1 MHPSGFVLRR
11 LRAIA
16 MPAAFVRLTAIAL
29 PVTFFLIATGSSLAA
44 PRSVSPVLRQPI
56 DPTEAIRRRFL
67 THDRAGNDLVQLII
81 EGDVPPGLLR
91 AKGIEVNTVAG
102 RFMTA
107 RCPLGLLTALL
118 NVPGIDRVQVSSLCH
133 HDLDSSTVD
142 IGLPSVRTVTPPNIT
157 GQTGAGILVG
167 DVDTG
172 IDLTSSDFKNSNGTT
187 RLVSLW
193 DQTNTNGPPPSGFT
207 YGTEWTT
214 AQINASLSNEVDTD
228 EGHGSHVMGI
238 AGGNGSATGNGQPA
252 YRYVG
257 VAPLADLC
265 MVKTDFSASGIID
278 GVNYIFQR
286 ATALG
291 KQAVVNLSL
300 STQEGPHDGTFGFD
314 LLINALTGPGK
325 IVVASA
331 GNKGLDDSHA
341 QLTLSNQPQSITMT
355 VPTYTKNNGSGND
368 YITFTGWYK
377 GADRMSLTIKTPGNF
392 TIGPIA
398 VADSSIDNSTADGY
412 VNAYNATTQPSNGD
426 HEIYVEILDQFSN
439 KPPGVGTW
447 TFTFTPISIVSTGRV
462 DLWISGSALGADP
475 TTLPRFVAGQIDG
488 GVIGSPASAD
498 SVIGV
503 GAYTTKPCWLSIDT
517 NTYCWTPQPTNKD
530 IAAFSSQGPLRDG
543 RIKPDLAAP
552 GQGVASCK
560 SAQTSPAP
568 QTALV
573 VPDGVHVMLSG
584 TSMAAPH
591 VTGVTALLLAQ
602 PFWANSGPSRVKARL
617 KSTARVDGFTGVV
630 PNVAWGSGKLDA
642 PGALAAPLSVQ
653 VLHPH
658 RGQIIPPGKADSIQV
673 VVGGVYTADSVAV
686 FLSTNGGATYPTE
699 LGRITSLSPG
709 APRSLTWYVDLSQKT
724 MQAKVRATV
733 YATAAGALSPSTS
746 FSDSLFQIETP
757 TGVETIATAAP
768 RFELLANQPNPFNP
782 ETTIGFGTDR
792 SGNATL
798 RVYSARGVLV
808 RTLFT
813 GWLPSGLHSAR
824 WDGRNDHGT
833 LLASGVY
840 LYEFT
845 AEGKRL
851 SRKMS
856 LLK

>member
-1 MHPSGFVLRR
+1 MHPSGFRPYRR
-11 LRAIA
+11 WAIA
-16 MPAAFVRLTAIAL
+16 VPIAL
-29 PVTFFLIATGSSLAA
+29 ALSFLSTLAFAA

-56 DPTEAIRRRFL
+56 DPSGAIRRQFL
-67 THDRAGNDLVQLII
+67 TKDRAGRDLVQLLI

-91 AKGIEVNTVAG
+91 AKGIEINTVAG
-102 RFMTA
+102 RLMTA
-107 RCPLGLLTALL
+107 RCPLGLLSALL
-118 NVPGIDRVQVSSLCH
+118 EMPDIDRVEVASLCH

-142 IGLPSVRTVTPPNIT
+142 IGLPSVRTVSPPNIT

-193 DQTNTNGPPPSGFT
+193 DETNTNGPPPAGFS

-214 AQINASLSNEVDTD
+214 AQINASLSNETDT

-252 YRYVG
+252 YHYVG

-265 MVKTDFSASGIID
+265 MVKTDFSNSGIID

-286 ATALG
+286 AAALG

-300 STQEGPHDGTFGFD
+300 STQDGPHDGTYGFD
-314 LLINALTGPGK
+314 TLISALTGPGK

-331 GNKGLDDSHA
+331 GNKEKDNIHA
-341 QLTLSNQPQSITMT
+341 QLTLSTQPQVMTMF
-355 VPTYTKNNGSGND
+355 VPTYTKNSGTLND
-368 YITFTGWYK
+368 YITFSGWYK
-377 GADRMSLTIKTPGNF
+377 GADQMSLTIKTPSNV

-398 VADSSIDNSTADGY
+398 PADSSINNNTADGF

-426 HEIYVEILDQFSN
+426 HEIYVEILDQFAN
-439 KPPGVGTW
+439 RPPATGTW

-462 DLWISGSALGADP
+462 DMWISASALGALS
-475 TTLPRFVAGQIDG
+475 TTLPSWLAGLVTG

-503 GAYTTKPCWLSIDT
+503 GAYTTKPCWLSINDT
-517 NTYCWTPQPTNKD
+517 TYCWSPQPTNKD
-530 IAAFSSQGPLRDG
+530 IAPFSSQGPLRDG
-543 RIKPDLAAP
+543 RIKPDISAP
-552 GQGVASCK
+552 GFGVASCK
-560 SAQTSPAP
+560 SASDNPAP
-568 QTALV
+568 AQGLV

-584 TSMAAPH
+584 TSMSAPH
-591 VTGVTALLLAQ
+591 VTGVAALLLAQ
-602 PFWANSGPSRVKARL
+602 PFWANSMPSRVKQRL
-617 KSTARVDGFTGVV
+617 QSTARTDAFTGVV
-630 PNVAWGSGKLDA
+630 PNSAWGSGKLDA

-658 RGQIIPPGKADSIQV
+658 RGQIIPPGKADSVQV
-673 VVGGVYTADSVAV
+673 VVTGVYTADSVSIS
-686 FLSTNGGATYPTE
+686 LSTNGGATYPVG
-699 LGRITSLSPG
+699 LGRVTGVSPG
-709 APRSLTWYVDLSQKT
+709 VPRSLTWYVDVSQKT
-724 MQAKVRATV
+724 TQAKIRAIA
-733 YATAAGALSPSTS
+733 YATAAGSMSPVTA

-782 ETTIGFGTDR
+782 ETTIGFGTER
-792 SGNATL
+792 SGVATL
-798 RVYSARGVLV
+798 RVFNARGALV
-808 RTLFT
+808 RTVFH
-813 GWLPSGLHSAR
+813 GWLPAGLHEAR
-824 WDGRNDHGT
+824 WDGRNDQGT
-833 LLASGVY
+833 TMASGIY
-840 LYEFT
+840 LYELT

>member
-11 LRAIA
+11 RW
-16 MPAAFVRLTAIAL
+16 AFAL
-29 PVTFFLIATGSSLAA
+29 PIVFAVASLSAPALAA
-44 PRSVSPVLRQPI
+44 PRSVSPVLRQTI
-56 DPTEAIRRRFL
+56 DPTGGIRRRFL
-67 THDRAGNDLVQLII
+67 TKDQAGHDLVQLII

-91 AKGIEVNTVAG
+91 AKGIEINTVAG
-102 RFMTA
+102 RLMTA
-107 RCPLGLLTALL
+107 RCPLPLLTALL
-118 NVPGIDRVQVSSLCH
+118 NMPGIDRVQVASLCH

-142 IGLPSVRTVTPPNIT
+142 IGLPSVRTVNPPNIT
-157 GQTGAGILVG
+157 GQTGAGVLVG

-214 AQINASLSNEVDTD
+214 AQINASLSNETDTD
-228 EGHGSHVMGI
+228 DGHGSHVMGI

-265 MVKTDFSASGIID
+265 MVKTTFSTSGIID

-286 ATALG
+286 AAALG

-300 STQEGPHDGTFGFD
+300 STQDGPHDGTYGFD
-314 LLINALTGPGK
+314 TLINALTGPGK

-331 GNKGLDDSHA
+331 GNKERDNSHA
-341 QLTLSNQPQSITMT
+341 QLTLSTQPQIMTMF
-355 VPTYTKNNGSGND
+355 VPTYTKNMGSQND
-368 YITFTGWYK
+368 YITFTGWYE
-377 GADRMSLTIKTPGNF
+377 GADRMSLTITTPNNV

-398 VADSSIDNSTADGY
+398 PADSSIDNNTGDGY
-412 VNAYNATTQPSNGD
+412 INAYNATTQPSNGD

-439 KPPGVGTW
+439 KPPQPGTW

-462 DLWISGSALGADP
+462 DMWISDTALGASS
-475 TTLPRFVAGQIDG
+475 TTLPSWVQGLVTG
-488 GVIGSPASAD
+488 WVIGSPASAD
-498 SVIGV
+498 SVIAV
-503 GAYTTKPCWLSIDT
+503 GAYTTKPCWTSINDSS
-517 NTYCWTPQPTNKD
+517 YCWSPVPTNKSL
-530 IAAFSSQGPLRDG
+530 APFSSQGPLRDG
-543 RIKPDLAAP
+543 RIKPDISAP
-552 GQGVASCK
+552 GFGVASCK
-560 SAQTSPAP
+560 SAQTTPPPP
-568 QTALV
+568 QQLV
-573 VPDGVHVMLSG
+573 MPDGVHVMLSG

-591 VTGVTALLLAQ
+591 VTGVSALLLAQ
-602 PFWANSGPSRVKARL
+602 PFWANSMPSRVKQRL
-617 KSTARVDGFTGVV
+617 QNTARVDAFTGAV
-630 PNVAWGSGKLDA
+630 PNNAWGSGKLDV
-642 PGALAAPLSVQ
+642 GALAPPLTVQ

-658 RGQIIPPGKADSIQV
+658 RGQIIPPGKADSVQV
-673 VVGGVYTADSVAV
+673 VVGGLYTADSVSIS
-686 FLSTNGGATYPTE
+686 LSTNGGATYPIG
-699 LGRITSLSPG
+699 LGRLTNVSPG
-709 APRSLTWYVDLSQKT
+709 APRSLTWYVDVSQKT
-724 MQAKVRATV
+724 TQAKLRATV
-733 YATAAGALSPSTS
+733 YATAAGGLSRATA

-757 TGVETIATAAP
+757 TGVETIATMAP

-792 SGNATL
+792 SGAATL
-798 RVYSARGVLV
+798 RVFNARGALV
-808 RTLFT
+808 RTVFD
-813 GWLPSGLHSAR
+813 GWLPAGLHEAR
-824 WDGRNDHGT
+824 WDGRNDQGT
-833 LLASGVY
+833 TTASGIY
-840 LYEFT
+840 LYELT